1 MKRKIKLLAGIIAVL
16 SLTMVSLTGCVFL
29 DGEGVWR
36 SWGPNG
42 DNQYFT
48 GIDSNE
54 NGCFYFR
61 DGVLDWG
68 YNGMACNEYGW
79 WHITNGVVDFNY
91 TGMDCNEYG
100 WWYFKDGQID
110 WNYTGFADNFFGTWL
125 YQNGRMNFDYNG
137 LYEDYLV
144 ENSRV
149 KTEFTGV
156 YDDLFIQNGKVN
168 RTFTGDFEDYHFE
181 DGKLIH
187 IHDYEVEGYVPMT
200 CLAAGY
206 TGDKTCKTCG
216 EYIKG
221 EVIPVDRNAMA
232 AHGTHLTYVEPVWEY
247 EYTQPSCI
255 IRCNH
260 CGQEMDGNI
269 YILYHEC
276 PGLMEAIARNGQIVA
291 EDSTLV
297 SDTPGS
303 QKKTLVSG
311 GYYECSECHTKIYP
325 Q

>member
-1 MKRKIKLLAGIIAVL
+1 MKRKIKLLAGVIAVL

-42 DNQYFT
+42 DNQNYT

-54 NGCFYFR
+54 NGSFYFR
-61 DGVLDWG
+61 DGFLDWN
-68 YNGMACNEYGW
+68 YNGMACNDYGW

-91 TGMDCNEYG
+91 TGMDANEYG
-100 WWYFKDGQID
+100 WWFFRNGQLD

-144 ENSRV
+144 EDSRV
-149 KTEFTGV
+149 KSEFTGV
-156 YDDLFIQNGKVN
+156 YDELFIQNGKVN

-187 IHDYEVEGYVPMT
+187 IHDFEVEGYVPMT
-200 CLAAGY
+200 CMTTGY
-206 TGDKTCKTCG
+206 TGDKTCKICG
-216 EYIKG
+216 EKIIG
-221 EVIPVDRNAMA
+221 TVIPTNRQDMA
-232 AHGTHLTYVEPVWEY
+232 AHGEHLTYVEPEWVTEFVPGV
-247 EYTQPSCI
+247 QI
-255 IRCNH
+255 VRCNH
-260 CGQEMDGNI
+260 CGQEMNSFDFV
-269 YILYHEC
+269 LRHEC
-276 PGLMEAIARNGQIVA
+276 PGLMEALARNGHLV
-291 EDSTLV
+291 EGDSTTVVQTDSHYEQKLV
-297 SDTPGS
+297 G
-303 QKKTLVSG
+303 G
-311 GYYECSECHTKIYP
+311 GYYECSECHTRIYP